1 MRQSHSCCLASDHIR
16 SDNTTHIIQTPRPH
30 QSKHIINHNK
40 QPITIPG
47 TEYELYASTL
57 ERRSLWMEERTVMA
71 AGVATVQA
79 PPATTFPHFLHSQIP
94 THDLFTVFLPQKAQ
108 A

>member
-1 MRQSHSCCLASDHIR
+1 MK
-16 SDNTTHIIQTPRPH
+16 P
-30 QSKHIINHNK
+30 KHLHKSGHFNK
-40 QPITIPG
+40 QRITIPG

-71 AGVATVQA
+71 AGVATVHA

>member
-1 MRQSHSCCLASDHIR
+1 MVCLLYEDPWYVTEYTNDQNR
-16 SDNTTHIIQTPRPH
+16 SPLNETKTLHKSGH
-30 QSKHIINHNK
+30 FNK
-40 QPITIPG
+40 QRITIPG

-71 AGVATVQA
+71 AGVATVHA